1 MVALQK
7 KLRFI
12 WGLLLLFAI
21 GWMVAGSLLTSGA
34 FDSGGVG
41 DDAAD
46 VANAIKS
53 LATEVDV
60 ELTAEFP
67 LPLVFVLSG
76 LPVALLSLFFV
87 WRNQRAIRAEA
98 PASHEQI
105 VRRQTIIITILA
117 LIFALFLWNMPAVEQ
132 RVVQQNGAIVSPG
145 SAVNASAIT
154 YPVRLFVTFVH
165 EAGHSLAGLLSGG
178 KVEGFTVSPDG
189 SGVARISG
197 GNIALIAPAG
207 YLGAALFGA
216 MLFLVTSRKPQWTPG
231 LSVAI
236 GLSIV
241 VLTLSFATP
250 DAQQNLTALI
260 VGIGF
265 GVGLVALGAFA
276 PRVITVFM
284 LNTLA
289 ILTGLNAVFD
299 LWSVVRNPNP
309 LPGGPVNDA
318 ANFSAQ
324 VTPLLPAAVVAFMWA
339 LIAVVM
345 LSAAIYYGLVKQVG
359 GEISQAVQS

>member
-1 MVALQK
+1 MLALQK

-12 WGLLLLFAI
+12 WGLLLLLAI

-34 FDSGGVG
+34 FDSGSVG
-41 DDAAD
+41 DDVAD
-46 VANAIKS
+46 EIKS
-53 LATEVDV
+53 LATAMDV
-60 ELTAEFP
+60 ELAAEFP
-67 LPLVFVLSG
+67 LPLVFVISG

-87 WRNQRAIRAEA
+87 WRNQRAIRAGA
-98 PASHEQI
+98 PASHERI

-117 LIFALFLWNMPAVEQ
+117 LIFVLFLWNMPDLEQ
-132 RVVQQNGAIVSPG
+132 RVVPQNDAAISPG
-145 SAVNASAIT
+145 SAINASVIT

-165 EAGHSLAGLLSGG
+165 EAGHALAGLISGG
-178 KVEGFTVSPDG
+178 QVEGFTVSPDG
-189 SGVARISG
+189 SGLARISG

-216 MLFLVTSRKPQWTPG
+216 ALFLVTSRKPQWTRS

-241 VLTLSFATP
+241 VLTLSFARP
-250 DAQQNLTALI
+250 DARHNLTALI

-265 GVGLVALGAFA
+265 GGGLVALGAFA
-276 PRVITVFM
+276 PRVITVFL

-289 ILTGLNAVFD
+289 ILTGLNSVFD
-299 LWSVVRNPNP
+299 LWNVVRNPNP

-345 LSAAIYYGLVKQVG
+345 LSAAIYFGLVKPVG
-359 GEISQAVQS
+359 GEISQAAQS